1 MKKFLI
7 LALVLL
13 AGCGS
18 GEEKRFSV
26 TGNVSYAGKP
36 VETGSISFVPS
47 DPSLSPDGALIENGA
62 YTCAVRPGKM
72 KVQIT
77 GSKRVKPKKGD
88 DPNLVL
94 YEDYIPAKY
103 NLESALE
110 VEVSEDMTA
119 DFELTK

>member
-7 LALVLL
+7 LALVLF
-13 AGCGS
+13 AGCGGS
-18 GEEKRFSV
+18 EEKRFTV

-36 VETGSISFVPS
+36 VETGSISFVPA
-47 DPSLSPDGALIENGA
+47 DPALSPDGAPIENGA

-88 DPNLVL
+88 DPNLEL
-94 YEDYIPAKY
+94 YEDYIPAKF

-110 VEVSEDMTA
+110 VEVSTNMTK
-119 DFELTK
+119 DFDLK